1 MKDLVEFTIDGILQK
16 EQMQKQPNAQQ
27 SEKAGM
33 KFRQVISKVPDH
45 AALHATGSQLP
56 ANNKV
61 KDEALWKTSLELEA
75 IFVQQMM
82 SEMRKTVHKSDFMP
96 SGFAEDVHGSMM
108 DQAIAQV
115 SSRQS
120 KFGIAENIYK
130 QLESSQGHVNGEVST
145 QEISQTAD
153 KLKMDNH
160 LSLEARKHAH

>member
-16 EQMQKQPNAQQ
+16 EQMQARNNTQQ
-27 SEKAGM
+27 VQESGK
-33 KFRQVISKVPDH
+33 KFRQIMDKLPDH
-45 AALHATGSQLP
+45 ADLHAVGSQIP

-82 SEMRKTVHKSDFMP
+82 TEMRKTVNKSDFLP

-120 KFGIAENIYK
+120 KFGLAENIYK
-130 QLESSQGHVNGEVST
+130 QLETSKGQVNGEVST
-145 QEISQTAD
+145 QEISQAAD
-153 KLKMDNH
+153 KLKMGND
-160 LSLEARKHAH
+160 LSLEVRKHAH